1 MKIRVQNPEVFLS
14 DEYAGTIALMKC
26 ASRAQV
32 SRARTIGYFEDC
44 DNIASHYDVDNDNYI
59 NKNFEDAENTIHKL
73 LSMKPF
79 PHESVLEH
87 GVFTVDF
94 TMSRIAS
101 HQVVRHRHCGIT
113 QSSTRYVN
121 LYKSD
126 EVVFIKPPHASD
138 SDIGV
143 YEFAQY
149 EKLKYCN
156 IPIWLSH
163 AIDSYLSY
171 KDMIDLGWKRES
183 ARYLLPQCLATS
195 ISITASL
202 REWRHIIRLRT
213 DSHASPEMQMMFN
226 KVKDFMHAVSPVL
239 VEDL

>member
-1 MKIRVQNPEVFLS
+1 MKIRVQNPGVFLP
-14 DEYAGTIALMKC
+14 DEYVAQIALMKC

-32 SRARTIGYFEDC
+32 SRARVVGYDDELD
-44 DNIASHYDVDNDNYI
+44 IANHYDVDNENYI
-59 NKNFEDAENTIHKL
+59 VKNYEDAENTIHKL

-126 EVVFIKPPHASD
+126 EVVFIKPPHAD
-138 SDIGV
+138 YSDIGV
-143 YEFAQY
+143 YDYVDEDYMDELPVWVSSAGY
-149 EKLKYCN
+149 
-156 IPIWLSH
+156 
-163 AIDSYLSY
+163 SYLGY
-171 KDMIDLGWKRES
+171 KQMIDHGWKRES